1 MALELYDL
9 TVPAMRRGFA
19 AMSAFLEKGRA
30 WADENGVPHA
40 ELLTARLYEDMAPLT
55 GQIQRASDGAKFAV
69 SRLAGIEPP
78 SWADDEASFAELQD
92 RIAKTVTFLETVA
105 PGQINGREEADIEVR
120 TPSRSFHFKGLP
132 YAQGFV
138 LPNIYFHITV
148 AYSILRHKG
157 VPVGKMDYLG
167 GMPE

>member
-1 MALELYDL
+1 MAIELYDL
-9 TVPAMRRGFA
+9 TVPALRRGFA
-19 AMSAFLEKGRA
+19 VMSAFLEKGRA
-30 WADENGVPHA
+30 WADEHGMPHE

-55 GQIQRASDGAKFAV
+55 GQVQRASDGAKFAV
-69 SRLAGIEPP
+69 SRLAQIEAPAWP
-78 SWADDEASFAELQD
+78 DDEASFADLQA
-92 RIAKTVTFLETVA
+92 RIAKTLAFIEAVE
-105 PGQINGREEADIEVR
+105 PGRINGREDADIEVK
-120 TPSRSFHFKGLP
+120 TPNRSFHFKGLP

-167 GMPE
+167 GMPQ